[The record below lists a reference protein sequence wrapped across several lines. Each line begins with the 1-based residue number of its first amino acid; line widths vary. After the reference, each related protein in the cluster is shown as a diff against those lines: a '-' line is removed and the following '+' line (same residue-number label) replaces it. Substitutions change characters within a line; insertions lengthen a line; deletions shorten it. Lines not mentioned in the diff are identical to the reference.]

1 MGGEVSIGALA
12 SGRMDEADGQGKGPN
27 ASMEISTTPTKT
39 VLVVDD
45 EQDILDI
52 VRFRLE
58 HDGYRVITASDGQT
72 GLMLAQAERP
82 DLCILDVM
90 MPKLSG
96 LEVLGHLR
104 ADPGTADMRVILLTA
119 RGQDADVDRGFEVGA
134 HDYITKPFSPKELRR
149 RVHAQLSR

>member
-1 MGGEVSIGALA
+1 
-12 SGRMDEADGQGKGPN
+12 MD
-27 ASMEISTTPTKT
+27 ISTTPTKT

-72 GLMLAQAERP
+72 GLTLAQAEHP

-96 LEVLGHLR
+96 LEVLRHLR
-104 ADPGTADMRVILLTA
+104 SDPTRSA
-119 RGQDADVDRGFEVGA
+119 RNPPHF
-134 HDYITKPFSPKELRR
+134 P
-149 RVHAQLSR
+149 

>member
-1 MGGEVSIGALA
+1 MH
-12 SGRMDEADGQGKGPN
+12 P
-27 ASMEISTTPTKT
+27 STTPAKT

-45 EQDILDI
+45 EQDILDL

-58 HDGYRVITASDGQT
+58 HDGYRVLTATDGQT
-72 GLMLAQAERP
+72 GLTLAQAERP

-96 LEVLGHLR
+96 LEVLANLR
-104 ADPGTADMRVILLTA
+104 ADPATADTRVILLTA
-119 RGQDADVDRGFEVGA
+119 RGQDADVDRGFELGA
-134 HDYITKPFSPKELRR
+134 HDYVTKPFSPKELRR

>member
-1 MGGEVSIGALA
+1 MH
-12 SGRMDEADGQGKGPN
+12 P
-27 ASMEISTTPTKT
+27 STTPAKT

-45 EQDILDI
+45 EQDILDL

-58 HDGYRVITASDGQT
+58 HDGYRVLTASDGQT
-72 GLMLAQAERP
+72 GLTLAQQERP

-96 LEVLGHLR
+96 LEVLARLR
-104 ADPGTADMRVILLTA
+104 ADPATAATRVILLTA
-119 RGQDADVDRGFEVGA
+119 RGQDADIDRGFELGA
-134 HDYITKPFSPKELRR
+134 HDYVTKPFSPKELRR

>member
-1 MGGEVSIGALA
+1 MH
-12 SGRMDEADGQGKGPN
+12 P
-27 ASMEISTTPTKT
+27 STTPAKT

-45 EQDILDI
+45 EQDILDL

-58 HDGYRVITASDGQT
+58 HDGYRVLTASDGQM
-72 GLMLAQAERP
+72 GLTLAQAEHP

-96 LEVLGHLR
+96 LEVLAHLR
-104 ADPGTADMRVILLTA
+104 ADPSTADTRVILLTA
-119 RGQDADVDRGFEVGA
+119 RGQDADVDRGFELGA
-134 HDYITKPFSPKELRR
+134 NDYVTKPFSPKELRR

>member
-1 MGGEVSIGALA
+1 MHASI
-12 SGRMDEADGQGKGPN
+12 
-27 ASMEISTTPTKT
+27 TPAKT

-45 EQDILDI
+45 EQDILDL

-58 HDGYRVITASDGQT
+58 HDGYRVLTASDGQT
-72 GLMLAQAERP
+72 GLTLAQTERP

-96 LEVLGHLR
+96 LEVLAHLR
-104 ADPGTADMRVILLTA
+104 GDPATANTPVILLTA
-119 RGQDADVDRGFEVGA
+119 RGQDADVDRGFELGA

-149 RVHAQLSR
+149 RVHNQLSR

>member
-1 MGGEVSIGALA
+1 MH
-12 SGRMDEADGQGKGPN
+12 P
-27 ASMEISTTPTKT
+27 STTPAKT

-45 EQDILDI
+45 EQDILDL

-58 HDGYRVITASDGQT
+58 HDGYRVLTASDGQA
-72 GLMLAQAERP
+72 GLALAQAERP

-96 LEVLGHLR
+96 LEVLAHLR
-104 ADPGTADMRVILLTA
+104 ADPETADTRVILLTA
-119 RGQDADVDRGFEVGA
+119 RGRDADVDRGFELGA
-134 HDYITKPFSPKELRR
+134 HDYVTKPFSPKELRR

>member
-1 MGGEVSIGALA
+1 MH
-12 SGRMDEADGQGKGPN
+12 P
-27 ASMEISTTPTKT
+27 STTPAKT

-45 EQDILDI
+45 EQDILDL

-58 HDGYRVITASDGQT
+58 HDGYRVLTASDGQT
-72 GLMLAQAERP
+72 GLTLAQQERP

-96 LEVLGHLR
+96 LEVLANLR
-104 ADPGTADMRVILLTA
+104 ADPATADTRVILLTA
-119 RGQDADVDRGFEVGA
+119 RGQDADVDRGFELGA
-134 HDYITKPFSPKELRR
+134 QDYVTKPFSPKELRR